1 MSRTGS
7 QLEGRRARLHRS
19 GARPGHAHQSGLV
32 HRDFKPGNVLR
43 NQNGRCQVADFGIAI
58 SSGRSV
64 RGEDA
69 ESTRPDVE
77 DDAEYRLAG
86 TPAYMAPELLLGA
99 AADERSDQFSFSV
112 ALYEALVGGRPF
124 KTTSLELLDDNR
136 HEPPRGSVPPRVVRV
151 LERGFATS
159 PSERFE
165 SMTALLD
172 DLERAVKPR
181 RTGRFVLGSS
191 VVVGAATWAA
201 LALPD
206 DACDVA
212 LAPLATWSAEGQ
224 AALEAVFARDR
235 EAARQWP
242 AMART
247 VDSFVTDW
255 VETSTKL
262 CEDRSLGPFAFESQQ
277 CLAELRSDADAT
289 LASLQL
295 ASDAATRTALHRAEA
310 WTNPAMCLR
319 PSFVEASKSAS
330 MFRRPRHRVVQLR
343 LRDIVNAIDSGGE
356 IDPLAKQV
364 DALRPEVAALDDH
377 ALLARLALVD
387 VAVAIRTDMTALEPA
402 LKRAYHE
409 ARAADDNMLASIAA
423 NGLTRLFALE
433 LGDVKAA
440 LEWGEIA
447 RAESR
452 RDGVPIEATVKTELV
467 VAIAYDVAGR
477 WDEAADGYAR
487 ALAAAEELEG
497 EKRERARADIL
508 TSVSGFEVARGN
520 ADHGLSAAEEAV
532 EILERL
538 DGGPSRSSLAA
549 MGNVGFAL
557 VGLGRLDEAERL
569 FERELDLH
577 IELQGPDHPERL
589 AALINLGMVAD
600 RQHDMEEARRYWLE
614 ADAIVLRHH
623 GERLPDRADIAL
635 NLGWQDMT
643 AGNYEAAVERFVW
656 AKDVFE
662 ETVGATAEQT
672 FLAHVALS
680 TGRLALGS
688 RRQAC
693 EHLPGLIQ
701 TARETVGESRVVAR
715 LLHVQGDCELS
726 AGEVASAESA
736 LLASLAI
743 SERVS
748 DARPEQLDV
757 EIALADVL
765 ARQGSDDEALRLA
778 EEVASDVSSSPAT
791 RARAEAM
798 LIASARPR
806 EPLRRP

>member
-1 MSRTGS
+1 MTEDDPGGVSTW
-7 QLEGRRARLHRS
+7 LAELARAPVPDDLV
-19 GARPGHAHQSGLV
+19 GFRPGDVVGGERYRIRGELGRGGMGIVYEAEDTKLNRQVALKTHQIGSPAARAQLLIEAQAMAMLSHPNVVAVHDVGEFDDGVFLVAELVTGGNLKTCRVPDHSWQDVVRAYIEAGRGLAYAHQSGLV

-356 IDPLAKQV
+356 IDPLA
-364 DALRPEVAALDDH
+364 
-377 ALLARLALVD
+377 
-387 VAVAIRTDMTALEPA
+387 
-402 LKRAYHE
+402 
-409 ARAADDNMLASIAA
+409 
-423 NGLTRLFALE
+423 
-433 LGDVKAA
+433 
-440 LEWGEIA
+440 
-447 RAESR
+447 
-452 RDGVPIEATVKTELV
+452 
-467 VAIAYDVAGR
+467 
-477 WDEAADGYAR
+477 
-487 ALAAAEELEG
+487 
-497 EKRERARADIL
+497 
-508 TSVSGFEVARGN
+508 
-520 ADHGLSAAEEAV
+520 
-532 EILERL
+532 
-538 DGGPSRSSLAA
+538 
-549 MGNVGFAL
+549 
-557 VGLGRLDEAERL
+557 
-569 FERELDLH
+569 
-577 IELQGPDHPERL
+577 
-589 AALINLGMVAD
+589 
-600 RQHDMEEARRYWLE
+600 
-614 ADAIVLRHH
+614 
-623 GERLPDRADIAL
+623 
-635 NLGWQDMT
+635 
-643 AGNYEAAVERFVW
+643 
-656 AKDVFE
+656 
-662 ETVGATAEQT
+662 
-672 FLAHVALS
+672 
-680 TGRLALGS
+680 
-688 RRQAC
+688 
-693 EHLPGLIQ
+693 
-701 TARETVGESRVVAR
+701 
-715 LLHVQGDCELS
+715 
-726 AGEVASAESA
+726 
-736 LLASLAI
+736 
-743 SERVS
+743 
-748 DARPEQLDV
+748 
-757 EIALADVL
+757 
-765 ARQGSDDEALRLA
+765 
-778 EEVASDVSSSPAT
+778 
-791 RARAEAM
+791 
-798 LIASARPR
+798 
-806 EPLRRP
+806 